1 MIKVKMMITLSV
13 DEEDYPIPSD
23 GDVTEDFEEYVKE
36 LFYDIDGVTVQQ
48 ISINGDLN
56 ENYLPTDYQNFIVC
70 LATQDGRKMSKK
82 KHGVKLLTDIL
93 II

>member
-36 LFYDIDGVTVQQ
+36 L
-48 ISINGDLN
+48 
-56 ENYLPTDYQNFIVC
+56 
-70 LATQDGRKMSKK
+70 KK
-82 KHGVKLLTDIL
+82 KL
-93 II
+93 